1 MKENFVLSDKIQNSI
16 IIHIL
21 HSGLKIPKN
30 NFTNE
35 VLLQEDVFEST
46 DWYTD
51 EIFNTDLTTVK
62 TNLSRIY
69 VDFERLEE
77 DDMDKFGRGFYYTN
91 NVDGILFRDNS
102 EKENVLQIFK
112 KYHNDFDVLVDEK
125 LKENGFCTVIDCH
138 SFNEEKLPFESDL
151 KRPEI
156 CIGTNEFH
164 TPKWLR
170 EKTIDFFKKEG
181 FEVLENSPY
190 SGTFVPQ
197 KQYKKDERV
206 FSIMIEINKKLYL
219 NSKENILTLNRVFKR
234 YIENLY

>member
-16 IIHIL
+16 IIHIP

-102 EKENVLQIFK
+102 EKENVLKLFK

-125 LKENGFCTVIDCH
+125 LKENGFCTIIDCH
-138 SFNEEKLPFESDL
+138 SFNEEKLSFESDL
-151 KRPEI
+151 QRPEI

-164 TPKWLR
+164 TPKWLI
-170 EKTIDFFKKEG
+170 EKTINFFKNEE

-190 SGTFVPQ
+190 SGTFVSQ
-197 KQYKKDERV
+197 KHYGKDKRV

-219 NSKENILTLNRVFKR
+219 NNKENIPILNRVFKR